1 MALKP
6 NIYYYKYELE
16 WILIY
21 MYMYIKIILTFS
33 RRNHVHNF

>member
-21 MYMYIKIILTFS
+21 MYMYIKMIW
-33 RRNHVHNF
+33 RNHVHNF